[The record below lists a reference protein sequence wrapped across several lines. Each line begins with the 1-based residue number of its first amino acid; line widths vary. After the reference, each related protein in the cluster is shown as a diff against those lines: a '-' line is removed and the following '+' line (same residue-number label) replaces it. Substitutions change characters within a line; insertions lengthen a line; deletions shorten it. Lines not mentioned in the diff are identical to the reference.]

1 MATLEQ
7 LKTHISTTKTKLD
20 EARKKA
26 GDAKYDPETRK
37 IQKKY
42 KRLTRKAGKI
52 VYMEK
57 KKEEKAKKKKT
68 EGGSE

>member
-7 LKTHISTTKTKLD
+7 LKTHIETTKTKLG
-20 EARKKA
+20 ETQKKV
-26 GDAKYDPETRK
+26 GGAKYDPEVRK

-57 KKEEKAKKKKT
+57 KKEEKGKKKK
-68 EGGSE
+68 GGE

>member
-7 LKTHISTTKTKLD
+7 LKTHISTTQTKLE
-20 EARKKA
+20 EAQKKA
-26 GDAKYDPETRK
+26 GDAKYDLDVRK
-37 IQKKY
+37 IRKKY

-57 KKEEKAKKKKT
+57 KKKEKGKKKK
-68 EGGSE
+68 GGE

>member
-1 MATLEQ
+1 MATMEQ

-20 EARKKA
+20 EIQKKA
-26 GDAKYDPETRK
+26 GDAKYNADVRK

-57 KKEEKAKKKKT
+57 KKEEKRKKKK
-68 EGGSE
+68 GGGE

>member
-7 LKTHISTTKTKLD
+7 LKTHISTTQTKLE
-20 EARKKA
+20 EAQKKA
-26 GDAKYDPETRK
+26 GEAKYDLDVRK
-37 IQKKY
+37 IKKKY

-57 KKEEKAKKKKT
+57 KKNEKGKKKK
-68 EGGSE
+68 GGE

>member
-7 LKTHISTTKTKLD
+7 LKTHISTTQTKLE
-20 EARKKA
+20 EAQKKA
-26 GDAKYDPETRK
+26 GEAKYDLDVRK
-37 IQKKY
+37 IKKKY

-57 KKEEKAKKKKT
+57 KKKEKGKKKK
-68 EGGSE
+68 GGE

>member
-7 LKTHISTTKTKLD
+7 LKTHIAATKPKLE

-26 GDAKYDPETRK
+26 GDAKYDSDVRNIK
-37 IQKKY
+37 KKY

-57 KKEEKAKKKKT
+57 KKEEKGKKKK
-68 EGGSE
+68 GGE

>member
-7 LKTHISTTKTKLD
+7 LKTHISNTKSKLD
-20 EARKKA
+20 GAQKKA
-26 GDAKYDPETRK
+26 GDAKYDPDVRK

-42 KRLTRKAGKI
+42 KRLTRKVGKI

-57 KKEEKAKKKKT
+57 KKEEKAKKKK
-68 EGGSE
+68 GGGA

>member
-7 LKTHISTTKTKLD
+7 LKTHIATTKTRLE
-20 EARKKA
+20 EAQKKA
-26 GDAKYDPETRK
+26 GGAKDDPEVRT
-37 IQKKY
+37 IHKKY

-57 KKEEKAKKKKT
+57 KKEEKGKKKK
-68 EGGSE
+68 GGE

>member
-7 LKTHISTTKTKLD
+7 LKTHISKTKTQLD

-26 GDAKYDPETRK
+26 GDAKYDPEVRK
-37 IQKKY
+37 AQKKY

-57 KKEEKAKKKKT
+57 KKEEKAKKKK
-68 EGGSE
+68 GGE

>member
-1 MATLEQ
+1 MATMEQ
-7 LKTHISTTKTKLD
+7 LKTHISKTKTKVD
-20 EARKKA
+20 EAQKKA
-26 GDAKYDPETRK
+26 GDAKYDPEVRK

-57 KKEEKAKKKKT
+57 KKEEKAKKKK
-68 EGGSE
+68 GGGE

>member
-7 LKTHISTTKTKLD
+7 LKTHISTTQTKLE

-26 GDAKYDPETRK
+26 GDAKYDLDVRK
-37 IQKKY
+37 IKKKY

-57 KKEEKAKKKKT
+57 KKNEKGKKKK
-68 EGGSE
+68 GGE

>member
-7 LKTHISTTKTKLD
+7 LKTHISTTQTKLE
-20 EARKKA
+20 EAQKKA
-26 GDAKYDPETRK
+26 GDAKYDLDVRK
-37 IQKKY
+37 IKKKY

-57 KKEEKAKKKKT
+57 KKKEKGKKKK
-68 EGGSE
+68 GGE

>member
-7 LKTHISTTKTKLD
+7 LKTHISTTQTKLD
-20 EARKKA
+20 EAQKKA
-26 GDAKYDPETRK
+26 GEAKYDLDVRK
-37 IQKKY
+37 IKKKY

-57 KKEEKAKKKKT
+57 KKNEKGKKKK
-68 EGGSE
+68 GGE

>member
-7 LKTHISTTKTKLD
+7 LKTHISTTQTKLE
-20 EARKKA
+20 EAQKKA
-26 GDAKYDPETRK
+26 GDAKYDPDVRQIK
-37 IQKKY
+37 KKY

-57 KKEEKAKKKKT
+57 KKKEKGKKKK
-68 EGGSE
+68 GGE

>member
-7 LKTHISTTKTKLD
+7 LKTHISTTQTKLE
-20 EARKKA
+20 EAQKKA
-26 GDAKYDPETRK
+26 GDAKYDLDVRK
-37 IQKKY
+37 IRKKY

-57 KKEEKAKKKKT
+57 KKNEKGKKKK
-68 EGGSE
+68 GGE

>member
-7 LKTHISTTKTKLD
+7 LKTHISTTQTKLE
-20 EARKKA
+20 EAQKKA
-26 GDAKYDPETRK
+26 GGAKYDLDVRK
-37 IQKKY
+37 IKKKY

-57 KKEEKAKKKKT
+57 KKNEKGKKKK
-68 EGGSE
+68 GGE